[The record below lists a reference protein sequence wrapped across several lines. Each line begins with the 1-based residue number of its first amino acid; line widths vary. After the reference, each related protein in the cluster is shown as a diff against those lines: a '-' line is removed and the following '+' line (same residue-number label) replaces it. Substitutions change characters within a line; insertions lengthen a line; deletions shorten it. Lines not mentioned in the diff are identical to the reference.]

1 MIDSDLLQSNYLGRD
16 GFRWWIGQVAN
27 PQTSGWGQAKEVNA
41 KQQVPDDV
49 DVDGEMYLRR
59 CKVRILGYHTI
70 SDSQGYVLK
79 DTDLPWAHVMVP
91 AGQGT
96 GVNGVGEFHEYRGGE
111 NVLGFFL
118 DGDDAQQPVII
129 GGFGNQPPTEK
140 NEKTKESEITNETN
154 CEIKP
159 FQPRLSKKQDIKFLH
174 LVKQKIT
181 APSTGDTTNALTG
194 ITEGADTE
202 TPVDFTIRENVGSGS
217 RDSPGGNKAA
227 SKIERDIVVTREVKT
242 DKDNLVGKVHSIL
255 EGLQKTLKSIEKYND
270 VYIGNTIHTVRSLR
284 AQVDG
289 YTKKIAGYIRNFLE
303 RFKSQ
308 LFKIFE
314 EGINA
319 AFAFIGETFKPP
331 ILAGVMAGIEF
342 IMCEIKA
349 IIGELGIFN
358 VVQEQIE
365 AIIEGNYIDSLICA
379 AEELIINILNT
390 FLGPIFEAI
399 SGALDLLENF
409 LVGISNAANR
419 AIGQVSEF
427 LNRILAFFSCFGFET
442 SSDASW
448 SLSGPSKTEEQ
459 SFINVLSGLDI
470 PDIPLPDSLK
480 DVPPSPLAC
489 DAYNGYLFPPIV
501 EFSFGDASA
510 TAVVGGDEVI
520 GIYIDEPGRG
530 YSPLFPPAISII
542 QPGVWGT
549 GGGAKATAVVD
560 PETGG
565 ISRAILRKSGRKY
578 VSTPTLA
585 ASSVTA
591 PDSIIDDEIPR
602 NKISNVENVIP
613 IFNDLDIID
622 PGFGYTQDGTT
633 ILIDDENIEDL
644 GFEVSLEIGPE
655 GSIIEININ
664 NTNNFPLTVTKR
676 PTIEIVS
683 DTGSNA
689 VIVPNIDF
697 ILVRDFTRNAQALG
711 VDGLDGLD
719 DELVTVDDIN
729 GNTITVKSSEVLQVV
744 QCYN

>member
-79 DTDLPWAHVMVP
+79 DSDLPWAHVMVP

-96 GVNGVGEFHEYRGGE
+96 GVNGIGEFHEYSGGE

-140 NEKTKESEITNETN
+140 NKKTKESEITNETN

-159 FQPRLSKKQDIKFLH
+159 FQPRLSRKKPDIKFLH

-194 ITEGADTE
+194 ITEEADTE
-202 TPVDFTIRENVGSGS
+202 TPVDPTIRENVGSGS
-217 RDSPGGNKAA
+217 RESPGGNKAA

-242 DKDNLVGKVHSIL
+242 EKENLVGKVHSIL
-255 EGLQKTLKSIEKYND
+255 KGLQKTLKAIQKYND

-284 AQVDG
+284 TQVDG
-289 YTKKIAGYIRNFLE
+289 SIKKIAGYIRKFLE
-303 RFKSQ
+303 RFKSE
-308 LFKIFE
+308 LFRNFE
-314 EGINA
+314 AAINE
-319 AFAFIGETFKPP
+319 AFAFIGETIKPVT
-331 ILAGVMAGIEF
+331 LAAIIKVIETVMCAIES
-342 IMCEIKA
+342 

-358 VVQEQIE
+358 VVKEQIE
-365 AIIEGNYIDSLICA
+365 AIIEGNYIDSLLCA

-399 SGALDLLENF
+399 SGTLDLLDNF
-409 LVGISNAANR
+409 LTGISNAANK
-419 AIGQVSEF
+419 AIGQASEF
-427 LNRILAFFSCFGFET
+427 LNKILNFFNCFGFVT

-459 SFINVLSGLDI
+459 NFINVLSGLNI

-480 DVPPSPLAC
+480 DVPPSPIAC

-510 TAVVGGDEVI
+510 TAVVGGGEVI

-565 ISRAILRKSGRKY
+565 ISRAIVRKSGRKY

-591 PDSIIDDEIPR
+591 PDSIIDGEIPR

-613 IFNDLDIID
+613 IFNGLDIID

-683 DTGSNA
+683 DTGSSA

-697 ILVRDFTRNAQALG
+697 ILVRDFTRNVQALG
-711 VDGLDGLD
+711 VDGLDD